1 MLTKTERFAPLT
13 EVEAKAAVP
22 VDFTVGPDAPGE
34 MGAVTVVAVIPRRT
48 ERVRVV
54 QTPMDDS
61 FETTM
66 CWVGDGR
73 EVEFDTEEARDAL
86 DALVDRAGAAYAQ
99 IVYSGDTFAEVI
111 EAIKPDEPVD
121 FDSPAMRHEHMV
133 PVVFD
138 VLAPDRR
145 RAAEVVAGVLALA
158 EGSGLRQ
165 AFDRVN
171 KSGTNTMVE
180 AWWFPEASDK
190 PVDHNDRPD
199 MWLQEG
205 SEAEVRASECEEI
218 RGLLQ
223 REEDLPDGVVESL
236 SDALDKRA
244 EQLREGGHAVV

>member
-1 MLTKTERFAPLT
+1 MQTKTERFAPLT
-13 EVEAKAAVP
+13 EAEARAAVP

-34 MGAVTVVAVIPRRT
+34 MGAVAVVVVIPSRAK
-48 ERVRVV
+48 RVCVV
-54 QTPMDDS
+54 QAPIDDS
-61 FETTM
+61 FETTV

-73 EVEFDTEEARDAL
+73 EVEFDSEGAQEAL
-86 DALVDRAGAAYAQ
+86 DALVNRAGAAYAK
-99 IVYSGDTFAEVI
+99 IVHSDETLAAVI
-111 EAIKPDEPVD
+111 EAIKPLEAVD
-121 FDSPAMRHEHMV
+121 FESPAMGHEHMV

-190 PVDHNDRPD
+190 PVDRNDRPD

-218 RGLLQ
+218 VGLLR
-223 REEDLPDGVVESL
+223 REEDLPDGVVEGL
-236 SDALDKRA
+236 SDALDERA
-244 EQLREGGHAVV
+244 EQLREGGNAVV